1 MSEISASHE
10 AEIRR
15 MIESTGVARTMRI
28 QLSMTVTQMGLVD
41 PESEEM
47 MTALVDRLDT
57 SELLE
62 NLIPVYAAHYT
73 EEMAS
78 AVADFYSTEI
88 GQAFIAAQPDIM
100 ADSLP
105 ITNAW
110 VMSAAQDVMMGLMM
124 GGMAETIH

>member
-1 MSEISASHE
+1 
-10 AEIRR
+10 
-15 MIESTGVARTMRI
+15 MIESTGVVRTMRI
-28 QLSMTVTQMGLVD
+28 QLSMMVTQMGLVD
-41 PESEEM
+41 PEGEEVM
-47 MTALVDRLDT
+47 SAMVNRLDT

-73 EEMAS
+73 EEMAG

-110 VMSAAQDVMMGLMM
+110 VMQAAQEVMLGMMM
-124 GGMAETIH
+124 GGMEEPTVH